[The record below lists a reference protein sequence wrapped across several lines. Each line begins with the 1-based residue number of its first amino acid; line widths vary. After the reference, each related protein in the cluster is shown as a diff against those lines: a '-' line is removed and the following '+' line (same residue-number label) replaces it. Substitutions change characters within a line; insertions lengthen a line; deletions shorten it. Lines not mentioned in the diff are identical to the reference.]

1 MPYSTQKTLVLNHL
15 RQHGHIS
22 SWEAI
27 TTYHISRL
35 SEYIRSLRH
44 DDFINITDEWQE
56 NNHKRFKVYHLS
68 DEVRQDYKLLCNGQY
83 SLV

>member
-1 MPYSTQKTLVLNHL
+1 MYKTQKQTVLNHL

-27 TTYHISRL
+27 TQYHITRL

-44 DDFINITDEWQE
+44 DDLLNITDEWQE
-56 NNHKRFKVYHLS
+56 DNHKRFKVYHIGE
-68 DEVRQDYKLLCNGQY
+68 EVRQEYKILDNGQY